1 MSSTI
6 DRKAMIDAILSDRI
20 PAPAK
25 RWKNMVLVLKRQ
37 LFKSDTGDLATF
49 NGGDRVRLR
58 HVYPSKEIAEQK
70 FNEFYSEH
78 YAGKNDG
85 VIEYLGA
92 FPE

>member
-1 MSSTI
+1 MS
-6 DRKAMIDAILSDRI
+6 DLKDKPVSDRI

-25 RWKNMVLVLKRQ
+25 RWKNTVLVLKRQ
-37 LFKSDTGDLATF
+37 LFKSDTGYLATF
-49 NGGDRVRLR
+49 NSGDKVRLR
-58 HVYPSKEIAEQK
+58 HVYPSKEVAEQK

-78 YAGKNDG
+78 YAGKHDG